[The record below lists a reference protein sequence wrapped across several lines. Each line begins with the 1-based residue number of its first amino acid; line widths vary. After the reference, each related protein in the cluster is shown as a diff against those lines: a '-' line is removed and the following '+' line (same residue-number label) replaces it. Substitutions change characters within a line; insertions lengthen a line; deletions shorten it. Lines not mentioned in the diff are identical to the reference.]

1 MSRPRILAEVKA
13 DVKRLKEEQQ
23 KLRNMTDAIPNEV
36 EQILFQEGWRI
47 MNKSLRLAPIDYGL
61 LRASARVELPER
73 DGDTISIKLSYNTDY
88 AKWVHEKNVNGE
100 PVNYLAPGT
109 RSHFLIDPIIEN
121 IDEMER
127 RITKRLERMVRQN
140 ASR

>member
-1 MSRPRILAEVKA
+1 MSEGQVDVTAE
-13 DVKRLKEEQQ
+13 VKRLKEEQDR
-23 KLRNMTDAIPNEV
+23 LRNLTDSIPNEL

-47 MNKSLRLAPIDYGL
+47 MNKSLKLAPIDQGL

-73 DGDTISIKLSYNTDY
+73 DGGTISIRLSYNTDY

-100 PVNYLAPGT
+100 PVNYRAPGT

-121 IDEMER
+121 VDEMER
-127 RITKRLERMVRQN
+127 RIQERLERMVMRH
-140 ASR
+140 AGR

>member
-1 MSRPRILAEVKA
+1 MSEGKVDVKA
-13 DVKRLKEEQQ
+13 EVKRLKEEQDR
-23 KLRNMTDAIPNEV
+23 LRNLTDSIPNEL

-47 MNKSLRLAPIDYGL
+47 MNKSLKLAPIDQGL

-73 DGDTISIKLSYNTDY
+73 DGGTISIRLSYNTDY

-100 PVNYLAPGT
+100 PVNYRAPGT

-121 IDEMER
+121 VDEMER
-127 RITKRLERMVRQN
+127 RIQERLERMVMRH
-140 ASR
+140 ACR

>member
-1 MSRPRILAEVKA
+1 MSEGKVDVKA
-13 DVKRLKEEQQ
+13 EVKRLKEEQDR
-23 KLRNMTDAIPNEV
+23 LRNLTDSIPNEL

-47 MNKSLRLAPIDYGL
+47 MNKSLKLAPIDQGL

-73 DGDTISIKLSYNTDY
+73 DGGTISIRLSYNTDY

-100 PVNYLAPGT
+100 PVNYRAPGT

-121 IDEMER
+121 VDEMER
-127 RITKRLERMVRQN
+127 RIQERLERMVMRH
-140 ASR
+140 AGR